1 MLKAAETAV
10 LQNGGE
16 RLALTCPAGQKALRA
31 ALDRWPP
38 STVSRAGGRRVIQLI
53 APADDGLIQGDNDFR
68 TPLRKITCPT
78 CVEATLQSRTR
89 RRLDAFR
96 KREGARKMAAHSRL
110 IAEAY
115 APRPDERRPHP
126 EWAGPGIGRGIR
138 RNPGPGPGKRAHHRG
153 GARRSPS
160 APPRSAGRLGR
171 LLAAGAARTGIEREV
186 ERLHGGGQG
195 DADAERAGPKFFA
208 GNAFSPVTRTVAALL
223 QEENSL
229 DV

>member
-1 MLKAAETAV
+1 MDGGVGTA
-10 LQNGGE
+10 G
-16 RLALTCPAGQKALRA
+16 
-31 ALDRWPP
+31 WPP
-38 STVSRAGGRRVIQLI
+38 LTVSRAGGRRVIQLI
-53 APADDGLIQGDNDFR
+53 APADDGLIHDDNDFR

-126 EWAGPGIGRGIR
+126 EWAGPGREPDEEFAATLDRAQENGLITGEEPGAALLPRAGAPGGWAGCWRRG
-138 RNPGPGPGKRAHHRG
+138 PHGPGSRG
-153 GARRSPS
+153 RWNAST
-160 APPRSAGRLGR
+160 
-171 LLAAGAARTGIEREV
+171 AA
-186 ERLHGGGQG
+186 GQG
-195 DADAERAGPKFFA
+195 DAAAERAGPKFFA

-223 QEENSL
+223 PEENSL